1 MYIFKK
7 QVSSII
13 SLKNKISDNRAKKA
27 RLKEIR
33 GPVTAKERRQHFL
46 VRLKDFLASIGFLGP
61 SFFGV
66 LVFFIVPFG
75 VVVYYS
81 FIRSSLNPEFV
92 GFDNYLNLINNSTFK
107 IAAKNTAIFSGI
119 AVPLAVV
126 LSLVLAL
133 LLDTRIPLK
142 SQFRTFFLSPLMVPV
157 ASIVLIWQVLFS
169 QNGVVND
176 VISIFGAE
184 AIDWF
189 KSDYAP
195 IVVILLFLWKNLGY
209 NMILFMSALAN
220 IPTELLEVADV
231 EGASPLYKFFAIK
244 LRYLSPTVLFVAI
257 LSLINSFKV
266 FREVYL
272 LTGDYPFDSLYTLQH
287 FMNNMFKSLD
297 YQKLSAAAVM
307 MAIVMVVIIAILFIV
322 EDWFGK
328 DVEG

>member
-1 MYIFKK
+1 M
-7 QVSSII
+7 
-13 SLKNKISDNRAKKA
+13 A
-27 RLKEIR
+27 R
-33 GPVTAKERRQHFL
+33 T
-46 VRLKDFLASIGFLGP
+46 KDFLSSICFLGP
-61 SFFGV
+61 SFLGV

-81 FIRSSLNPEFV
+81 LIKSSLNPEFV
-92 GFDNYLNLINNSTFK
+92 FLDNFKALLNNWSFML
-107 IAAKNTAIFSGI
+107 AAKNTAKFSGLV
-119 AVPLAVV
+119 VPLAVV

-133 LLDTRIPLK
+133 ILEEKIPLK
-142 SQFRTFFLSPLMVPV
+142 SQFRTFFLSPMMVPV
-157 ASIVLIWQVLFS
+157 ASIVLMWQVLFS
-169 QNGVVND
+169 NNGVINEFIAV
-176 VISIFGAE
+176 FGVDK
-184 AIDWF
+184 IDWI
-189 KSDYAP
+189 KSDYGLV
-195 IVVILLFLWKNLGY
+195 VVISLFLWKNLGY

-272 LTGDYPFDSLYTLQH
+272 LAGAYPADPLYTLQH
-287 FMNNMFKSLD
+287 FMNNTFTNLD

-307 MAIVMVVIIAILFIV
+307 MAIVMVIIIALLFAI